1 MWATGGG
8 RSHEHHDKAYF
19 RATLLVGVA
28 VLIASLTLVMG
39 ALYSYFGRVQE
50 SQLRD
55 ELSLAVVGVEQNGMD
70 YLKQLESDQYRI
82 TWLRADGAVLYDTQ
96 ADAESMENHA
106 QRQEVQQA
114 LATGEGES
122 SRYSDTLLQKTVY
135 YAKRL
140 PDGTVLRLS
149 AIRVTTGVLVL
160 NMLQP
165 ILLVLAAALILSGVL
180 ASRLARRITEPLNRL
195 DLEHPLENDTYE
207 ELAPLLRRME
217 HQRRQIDRQMDEL
230 RRRSEEFEQITGS
243 MNEGL
248 VLLDEAGVILS
259 INPAARRLLDA
270 AENCV
275 GQDLLTVDR
284 DVALSDALRQAAEQG
299 HSEFRG
305 QRNGREY
312 QFDVTRIQSE
322 GRMAGTVLL
331 VFDVTERAFAER
343 NRREFTA
350 NVSHELKTPL
360 QGIIG
365 SAELLENGLVKQE
378 DVPRFIGHIRSEAQ
392 RLVTLIGD
400 IIRLS
405 QLDEGE
411 PMPAEPVEL
420 LALAREAAESLQS
433 AAAARNVT
441 VTVEGEPVAL
451 TGVRRLLY
459 EIVFNLCD
467 NAIKYNTDGGRVQV
481 TVTKENETAAVTVRD
496 TGIGIPP
503 DQQDRVFERFYRV
516 DKSHSKASGGTG
528 LGLSIVKHA
537 VQYHHGTI
545 HLQSEVGKGTE
556 IRVTFPLA

>member
-1 MWATGGG
+1 MSTMTK
-8 RSHEHHDKAYF
+8 RIF

-55 ELSLAVVGVEQNGMD
+55 ELSLAVVGVEQNGTD
-70 YLKQLESDQYRI
+70 YLKQLRSDQYRI

-114 LATGEGES
+114 LTTGEGES

-284 DVALSDALRQAAEQG
+284 DVALSDALRQAAGQG

-322 GRMAGTVLL
+322 GRTAGTVLL

-441 VTVEGEPVAL
+441 IAVEGEPVEL

-528 LGLSIVKHA
+528 LGLSIVKHT
-537 VQYHHGTI
+537 VQYHHGAI

>member
-1 MWATGGG
+1 MSTMTK
-8 RSHEHHDKAYF
+8 RIF

-28 VLIASLTLVMG
+28 VLIASLALVMG
-39 ALYSYFGRVQE
+39 VLYSYFGRVQE

-55 ELSLAVVGVEQNGMD
+55 ELSLAAVGVEKNGTD
-70 YLKQLESDQYRI
+70 YLRALQSHQYRI
-82 TWLRADGAVLYDTQ
+82 TWVRADGTVVYDTQ
-96 ADAESMENHA
+96 ADAETMENHA
-106 QRQEVQQA
+106 QRQEIQQA
-114 LATGEGES
+114 LAAGEGES
-122 SRYSDTLLQKTVY
+122 SRYSSTLLQKTVY
-135 YAKRL
+135 YAQRL

-149 AIRVTTGVLVL
+149 AVRVTAGVLVL

-180 ASRLARRITEPLNRL
+180 AGRLARRITEPLNRL

-217 HQRRQIDRQMDEL
+217 HQRRQIDRQMGEL
-230 RRRSEEFEQITGS
+230 RQRSEEFDQITGS

-248 VLLDEAGVILS
+248 VLLDETGAILS

-270 AENCV
+270 DGDCV
-275 GQDLLTVDR
+275 GQDFLTVDR
-284 DVALSDALRQAAEQG
+284 DVTMSDALRQAAEQG

-305 QRNGREY
+305 ERNGREY
-312 QFDVTRIQSE
+312 QFDVTRIQTE
-322 GRMAGTVLL
+322 GRTAGTVLL

-365 SAELLENGLVKQE
+365 SAELLENGMVKQE
-378 DVPRFIGHIRSEAQ
+378 DVPRFVGHIRAEAQ

-411 PMPAEPVEL
+411 PMPTEPVEL
-420 LALAREAAESLQS
+420 LAVAREVAENLRSAAET
-433 AAAARNVT
+433 RNVT
-441 VTVEGEPVAL
+441 VEVTGTPATVS
-451 TGVRRLLY
+451 GVRRLLY
-459 EIVFNLCD
+459 EIVLNLCD
-467 NAIKYNTDGGRVQV
+467 NAIKYNTEGGRVEVEVAQDGG
-481 TVTKENETAAVTVRD
+481 TAAVTVRD

-503 DQQDRVFERFYRV
+503 EHQSRVFERFYRV

-537 VQYHHGTI
+537 VQYHHGVI
-545 HLQSEVGKGTE
+545 RLKSEVGKGTE
-556 IRVTFPLA
+556 IRVTFPAA